1 MRGGE
6 LSKEIRIR
14 SRNTWW
20 STVYRCASV
29 RMPSRL
35 TRSAVFLVFSL
46 VAGSTPALSAEP
58 SPRDRLPAEYTQIKR
73 VVNRIAKHNDLGSQP
88 LIFTVVPGSYAM
100 TLAAGLGLCDDDNC
114 AYFGQINP
122 FRKHGR
128 KIDEILRQNYLYGN
142 IQGWAHSTGTVE
154 IAHQSFRIYGERED
168 FLACTVAHELAHV
181 LDNHSFHISKKV
193 SELSA
198 DVTEKEKELIE
209 AKVSREYEV
218 KADQRAF
225 DILSRAGYPDDTCLD
240 ELDFLHKISGDGR
253 ETSPTDT
260 HPGYSERLSALKAHI
275 DASKQAGTN
284 QTEQTEGI
292 WLYKQDMNYLK
303 FTPITR

>member
-1 MRGGE
+1 MKHNSALRLALIGF
-6 LSKEIRIR
+6 LSTACMAPSAIAETIQIRK
-14 SRNTWW
+14 
-20 STVYRCASV
+20 
-29 RMPSRL
+29 MP
-35 TRSAVFLVFSL
+35 T
-46 VAGSTPALSAEP
+46 
-58 SPRDRLPAEYTQIKR
+58 EYAQIKS
-73 VVNRIAKHNDLGSQP
+73 VVNKLAKHNDLGSQP

-114 AYFGQINP
+114 AYFGQIDP
-122 FRKHGR
+122 FRRHGR

-198 DVTEKEKELIE
+198 NVTEKEKELIE

-225 DILSRAGYPDDTCLD
+225 DILRRAGYPDNTCLD
-240 ELDFLHKISGDGR
+240 ELDFLHKISGDGS

-275 DASKQAGTN
+275 DASKQVDTN
-284 QTEQTEGI
+284 QNERTEGT
-292 WLYKQDMNYLK
+292 WLYKPDMNYLK
-303 FTPITR
+303 FSPISR

>member
-1 MRGGE
+1 MT
-6 LSKEIRIR
+6 SKFIR
-14 SRNTWW
+14 T
-20 STVYRCASV
+20 A
-29 RMPSRL
+29 
-35 TRSAVFLVFSL
+35 AFLVFSL
-46 VAGSTPALSAEP
+46 VAGSPPALSADP
-58 SPRDRLPAEYTQIKR
+58 SPRDALPTEYAKIKR
-73 VVNRIAKHNDLGSQP
+73 IVNRIAKNNDLGSQP

-114 AYFGQINP
+114 AYFGQIDP

-198 DVTEKEKELIE
+198 NVTEKEKELIE

-225 DILSRAGYPDDTCLD
+225 DILRRAGYPDNTCLD
-240 ELDFLHKISGDGR
+240 ELDFLHKISGDGS

-275 DASKQAGTN
+275 DASKQVETN
-284 QTEQTEGI
+284 QNEQTEGI
-292 WLYKQDMNYLK
+292 WLYKPDMNYLK
-303 FTPITR
+303 FSPVSR

>member
-1 MRGGE
+1 MKVNLIGLLAFFG
-6 LSKEIRIR
+6 LSLCSGIP
-14 SRNTWW
+14 
-20 STVYRCASV
+20 
-29 RMPSRL
+29 PS
-35 TRSAVFLVFSL
+35 
-46 VAGSTPALSAEP
+46 LSAEQVSREEVP
-58 SPRDRLPAEYTQIKR
+58 PEYLQIKR
-73 VVNRIAKHNDLGSQP
+73 VVNKIARHNDLGSQA
-88 LIFTVVPGSYAM
+88 LIFTIVPGSYAM
-100 TLAAGLGLCDDDNC
+100 TLAAGLGLCDDDSC
-114 AYFGQINP
+114 SYFGQINP
-122 FRKHGR
+122 FRKHGI

-181 LDNHSFHISKKV
+181 LDNHSFHITKKV

-198 DVTEKEKELIE
+198 NVTEKEKELIE

-225 DILSRAGYPDDTCLD
+225 DMLSRAEYPNETCLD

-253 ETSPTDT
+253 RTSPTDS

-275 DASKQAGTN
+275 DASRQVDTN
-284 QTEQTEGI
+284 QTERTEGI
-292 WLYKQDMNYLK
+292 WLYKPDMNYLK
-303 FTPITR
+303 FSPISRQPR

>member
-1 MRGGE
+1 M
-6 LSKEIRIR
+6 K
-14 SRNTWW
+14 
-20 STVYRCASV
+20 
-29 RMPSRL
+29 SRL
-35 TRSAVFLVFSL
+35 IHSAAFLAFGI
-46 VAGSTPALSAEP
+46 ATGSAPALSVEP
-58 SPRDRLPAEYTQIKR
+58 SPRDALPSEYAQIKR
-73 VVNRIAKHNDLGSQP
+73 VVNKIAKHNDLGNQP

-114 AYFGQINP
+114 SYFGQINP

-225 DILSRAGYPDDTCLD
+225 DMLSRAEYPNETCLD

-253 ETSPTDT
+253 RTSPTDS

-275 DASKQAGTN
+275 DASRQVDTN
-284 QTEQTEGI
+284 QTERTEGI
-292 WLYKQDMNYLK
+292 WLYKPDMNYLK
-303 FTPITR
+303 FSPISRQPR